1 MIAPDVNILVSAF
14 RDAAPDHAR
23 YRRWLLAATMSNEPL
38 GLIDLVLAGF
48 IRIVTNGRIF
58 TPPAPVGAAIQFAD
72 KLRAAPNALVITPGD
87 RHWQIFSSLCLEVG
101 AKGNI
106 VPAEASCLIDVRYA
120 KDADGAPLDRG
131 IREVCARE
139 IVRGARIEIA
149 GGLNRP
155 PYPEKDEGIAALAER
170 WIATAADL
178 GVAMKAGPTGGG
190 SDGNWTAAMG
200 IPTLDGLG
208 PVGGKYHTVG
218 EYLVLKTLPERAA
231 IAAIAIARLI
241 ADR

>member
-38 GLIDLVLAGF
+38 GLMDLVLAGF

-106 VPAEASCLIDVRYA
+106 VP
-120 KDADGAPLDRG
+120 DAWL
-131 IREVCARE
+131 
-139 IVRGARIEIA
+139 
-149 GGLNRP
+149 
-155 PYPEKDEGIAALAER
+155 AALAIESGSELITTDHDFSRFRGLR
-170 WIATAADL
+170 WRHPLA
-178 GVAMKAGPTGGG
+178 
-190 SDGNWTAAMG
+190 
-200 IPTLDGLG
+200 
-208 PVGGKYHTVG
+208 
-218 EYLVLKTLPERAA
+218 E
-231 IAAIAIARLI
+231 
-241 ADR
+241 